1 MERFLN
7 LKYLLFNNLLSRW
20 LHLLPFTGVLITF
33 LSITA
38 GANELKEQEYNKA
51 DSIAFSKNYMVSAA
65 NPYAVRAGL
74 EILKQGG
81 TAADAA
87 VAIQLVLNLVE
98 PQSSGIGGGAFL
110 LYYDGL
116 NRELVTYDGRETAP
130 EKTTQKLFINK
141 NGVPLKFINAVVGGR
156 AVGTPGTLAL
166 LETIHKHHGKVE
178 WKDLFESSIRLSERG
193 FTVSKRLHDYLRGN
207 YGNYLRTFKTARNFY
222 FPGGQPIKNGDLL
235 KNLSFAKTLKLLSKE
250 GVKVFYEGSVA
261 DGIENTVK
269 NSAVNPGLL
278 SKSDLKKYRVIKRPP
293 ICHYYR
299 KHKICGMGPPS
310 SGAIAIGQILGMLE
324 NFNLSELG
332 PKNTYSWHYIS
343 EASKLAFADR
353 NKYVADPDFVKV
365 PTQELLNSHYLKTR
379 AKLISSKRSIFT
391 PAPAGNPKPK
401 ISRIYSSDPGE
412 SRSGTSHISIIDQYG
427 NAISM
432 TTTIEGPFGS
442 QLMTNGF
449 LLNNE
454 LTDFSFAPS
463 RDGRL
468 IANRV
473 EPLKRP
479 RSSMSPTMVFDNDD
493 NLKLVIGSPGGAR
506 IIGYVVKTLIA
517 VIDWNLDIQSAI
529 NLGHVVNRNGN
540 TEIEFST
547 DAMKFANRLESLG
560 HKIKIRK
567 LNSGLHGILV
577 TNDTITGGADPR
589 REGVAQGN

>member
-1 MERFLN
+1 MN
-7 LKYLLFNNLLSRW
+7 LKCLLFKNQLFKW
-20 LHLLPFTGVLITF
+20 LHLIPFIGILITF
-33 LSITA
+33 ISVTA
-38 GANELKEQEYNKA
+38 VANELKEREHNQA
-51 DSIAFSKNYMVSAA
+51 DSIGFSKNYMVSAA
-65 NPYAVRAGL
+65 NPYAVNAGL
-74 EILKQGG
+74 EILKVGG

-130 EKTTQKLFINK
+130 EDINQKLFLDK
-141 NGVPLKFINAVVGGR
+141 QGKPLKFINAVVGGR

-166 LETIHKHHGKVE
+166 LEMVHSNHGKME
-178 WKDLFESSIRLSERG
+178 WKKLFESSIRLSERG

-207 YGNYLRTFKTARNFY
+207 YGNRLRTFETARNFY
-222 FPGGQPIKNGDLL
+222 FPDGKPIKNGDLL
-235 KNLSFAKTLKLLSKE
+235 KNLSFAKTLRLLSKV
-250 GVKVFYEGSVA
+250 GVKAFYNGALA
-261 DGIENTVK
+261 DGIEKTVK
-269 NSAVNPGLL
+269 NSALNPGFL
-278 SKSDLKKYRVIKRPP
+278 SKSDLIKYRAIKRYPT
-293 ICHYYR
+293 CYYYR

-324 NFNLSELG
+324 KFNLNELG
-332 PKNTYSWHYIS
+332 PENTNSWHYIS

-353 NKYVADPDFVKV
+353 NKYVADPDFIQV
-365 PTQELLNSHYLKTR
+365 PTQELLNSHYLNTR
-379 AKLISSKRSIFT
+379 AKLISPKRSILT
-391 PAPAGNPKPK
+391 PAPAGNPIPK
-401 ISRIYSSDPGE
+401 LSHRYSSDLGH
-412 SRSGTSHISIIDQYG
+412 SRSGTSHISVIDKYG

-442 QLMTNGF
+442 QLMTDGF

-454 LTDFSFAPS
+454 LTDFSFLPS
-463 RDGRL
+463 RNGRL

-479 RSSMSPTMVFDNDD
+479 RSSMSPTMVFDNDE
-493 NLKLVIGSPGGAR
+493 NLKLVIGSPGGSR

-529 NLGHVVNRNGN
+529 NLGNVVNRNGN
-540 TEIEFST
+540 TEIEYGT
-547 DAMKFANRLESLG
+547 NAIKFKNSLESLG

-567 LNSGLHGILV
+567 LNSGVHAILV
-577 TNDTITGGADPR
+577 KNDYLVGGADPR